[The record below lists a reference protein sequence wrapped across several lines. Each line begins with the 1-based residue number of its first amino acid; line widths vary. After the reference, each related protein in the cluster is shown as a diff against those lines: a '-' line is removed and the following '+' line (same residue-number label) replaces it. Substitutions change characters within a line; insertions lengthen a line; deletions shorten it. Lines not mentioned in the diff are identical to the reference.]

1 VSALEQH
8 ACRLALGDGGK
19 TGGAFGDGGA
29 GESVPE
35 TLSQELRFEGD
46 LLGVSLEGRGSVDE
60 RRLLRYIARLD
71 ETLAELGDNLM
82 RSGRG
87 DDRDRGSTTAAPAPC
102 RPNVG
107 AGVAHSAGKGARM
120 R

>member
-1 VSALEQH
+1 LRSARIAP
-8 ACRLALGDGGK
+8 ACWARTSSTPTASR
-19 TGGAFGDGGA
+19 GAA
-29 GESVPE
+29 AQQ
-35 TLSQELRFEGD
+35 LWFEGD

-60 RRLLRYIARLD
+60 RRLLRDFARLD
-71 ETLAELGDNLM
+71 ETLAELGENLM

-87 DDRDRGSTTAAPAPC
+87 DDRDRGSTTAASAPC

-107 AGVAHSAGKGARM
+107 AGVAQSAGKGAHM